1 MPNILQTIADH
12 NRALVAAAKERVSA
26 EEMAARARALGPGR
40 GDEFVRA
47 LAAPGLSFICECKSA
62 SPSAGV
68 IRADYDPEGI
78 GAGYER
84 AGADAISCLT
94 EPKWFHGSMV
104 HLEGVVAAAPDT
116 PVLRKDFVVDTY
128 QIYEARVAGA
138 AAVLLLCGILDDD
151 ELGVCLDTCHELGLA
166 ALVEAYDAEEVRRAV
181 ASGAR
186 VIGANNRNLRDFA
199 VDFGR
204 ASAMCEMVPPDR
216 VFVAESG
223 ISSLDDVAA
232 VAASGA
238 DAALVGEF
246 LMRADDRVARL
257 ASMRATARTKAP
269 ARSRR
274 ALVKC
279 CGLTSEADVAL
290 ANAALPDYVGFVI
303 DVPGRARSLTP
314 DRAAQ
319 LAALVD
325 TRIRRVGVFVDGDLS
340 TVARLLR
347 EHVID
352 VAQLHGDE
360 DDSYVRALREQ
371 APGCTIWQAH
381 VVRDATDVAAAR
393 ASQAD
398 LVLLDAGRGEGRRFD
413 WDLAEAI
420 GRPFA
425 LAGGLDATNVADA
438 CRTLAP
444 AVVDVS
450 SGVETNGAKDADKLQ
465 ALIAQVRGIAGISP
479 IAPREA

>member
-12 NRALVAAAKERVSA
+12 NRELVEAAKERVSA
-26 EEMAARARALGPGR
+26 EEMAARARALGLGR

-94 EPKWFHGSMV
+94 EPKWFHGSLG
-104 HLEGVVAAAPDT
+104 HLEGVVAAAPRT
-116 PVLRKDFVVDTY
+116 PVLRKDFVVDPY
-128 QIYEARVAGA
+128 QIFEARVAGA
-138 AAVLLLCGILDDD
+138 SAVLLLCGILDDD

-166 ALVEAYDAEEVRRAV
+166 ALVEAYDETEVERAV

-269 ARSRR
+269 ARARR
-274 ALVKC
+274 SLVKC
-279 CGLTSEADVAL
+279 CGLTSEEDVAL
-290 ANAALPDYVGFVI
+290 VNRALPDYAGFVI
-303 DVPGRARSLTP
+303 DVPGRRRSLTP
-314 DRAAQ
+314 SRARE
-319 LAALVD
+319 LAARVD
-325 TRIRRVGVFVDGDLS
+325 GRVGRVGVFVDAPVKL
-340 TVARLLR
+340 VAELLR
-347 EHVID
+347 DHVID
-352 VAQLHGDE
+352 VAQLHGHE
-360 DDSYVRALREQ
+360 DADYVRELRAA
-371 APGCTIWQAH
+371 APGACIWQAF
-381 VVRDATDVAAAR
+381 VVRSADDVEAAR
-393 ASQAD
+393 TSEAD
-398 LVLLDAGRGEGRRFD
+398 LALLDAGRGEGRRFD
-413 WDLAEAI
+413 WDLSRTI

-425 LAGGLDATNVADA
+425 LAGGLDPDNVADA
-438 CRTLAP
+438 IRAYAP

-450 SGVETNGAKDADKLQ
+450 SGVERDGAKDADKLQ
-465 ALIAQVRGIAGISP
+465 ALIAQVRGIAGVSP